1 MIRDARVLHPEFV
14 PRDIVH
20 RTTEVNSLSA
30 ALDPVTRGEPGET
43 TLLHGPSGVGK
54 TCIARYMT
62 DQLHETVLDLK
73 TQYVNCWE
81 DYSRFKTLY
90 RVLEGIDRTLD
101 VHRQST
107 PKDELLERLRDY
119 DGPPYVV
126 ILDEV
131 DQLEDKRVLYEL
143 YRTQSLTMV
152 LIANQ
157 ANALF
162 EPLDARLTSRLRT
175 ATRIGFDRYSMD
187 ELVAILRPRV
197 RLGLNEEAVTDEQLN
212 QIATA
217 AAGDARVGIEVLRVA
232 ARRATHEGLD
242 TVSDDIIRNA
252 VSEAKSEI
260 RQRNVDKL
268 TSHQQVVYEIIAE
281 YGEITPLD
289 LYAEY
294 RDRADNPKTDRMVR
308 NYLKKMERYNLVRA
322 EGHNRGRTYHSI
334 TN

>member
-20 RTTEVNSLSA
+20 RTREVTALSA

-62 DQLHETVLDLK
+62 DQLRETVINLT

-81 DYSRFKTLY
+81 DYSRFKILY
-90 RVLEGIDRTLD
+90 RILDGIDRTLD

-107 PKDELLERLRDY
+107 PTDELLDRLRDY

-143 YRTQSLTMV
+143 YRTHGLTMI
-152 LIANQ
+152 LIANRE
-157 ANALF
+157 ADLF

-187 ELVAILRPRV
+187 DLVAILRPRV
-197 RLGLNEEAVTDEQLN
+197 RLGLHEGAVTTDHLE
-212 QIATA
+212 QIASA
-217 AAGDARVGIEVLRVA
+217 AAGDARVGIETLRVA
-232 ARRATHEGLD
+232 ARRASHAGRD
-242 TVSDDIIRNA
+242 TVSDAIIQDA
-252 VSEAKSEI
+252 VSEANSEI
-260 RQRNVDKL
+260 RQRNVERL
-268 TSHQQVVYEIIAE
+268 TSHQRIVYKIITDH
-281 YGEITPLD
+281 GEISPSD
-289 LYAEY
+289 LYEEY
-294 RDRADNPKTDRMVR
+294 RERAENPKTDRMVR

-322 EGHNRGRTYHSI
+322 EGHNRGRTYHSVA
-334 TN
+334 